1 MEYTE
6 YAFDYPLFM
15 RLNFDGGE
23 MMDSL
28 MTAVS
33 GVGMWIP
40 MYLLMLWLVWRRCG
54 WTGVLLFI
62 AAAAVAMGLS
72 DIVCGVF
79 KHSGPLKSLWPSFPA
94 RWRPMYTPAL
104 EGFDIT
110 PDSMMAWRRSAE
122 AADYASAVHV
132 VSTGSGRFGT
142 VSSHAATIV
151 SIAVLA
157 CNAVKTRWFTWLMTA
172 VAVLIC
178 YSRIYLA
185 CHFPADLTLGAVTG
199 AAVGYVA
206 YRLFAAAGKA
216 AMRIKERRR

>member
-1 MEYTE
+1 MDYT
-6 YAFDYPLFM
+6 FDYPLFM
-15 RLNFDGGE
+15 LLNFDGGPA
-23 MMDSL
+23 MDSL

-40 MYLLMLWLVWRRCG
+40 MYLLMLWLVWRRYG
-54 WTGVLLFI
+54 WGGVMLFL

-79 KHSGPLKSLWPSFPA
+79 KHSGPLKNLWPSFPA

-104 EGFDIT
+104 EGFDIA

-122 AADYASAVHV
+122 AADYTSAVHV
-132 VSTGSGRFGT
+132 VGTGSGRFGT

-157 CNAVKTRWFTWLMTA
+157 CKAVKMRWFTWFMTA
-172 VAVLIC
+172 VVLLIC

-185 CHFPADLTLGAVTG
+185 CHFPGDLTLGAVTG

-206 YRLFAAAGKA
+206 YRLFAAADRA
-216 AMRIKERRR
+216 AMRIKERRE